1 MGVKS
6 LIDSIIQFKHHL
18 KKGYNANGMKTKICI
33 LLLFVFSLSLA
44 AQTDSRSLVQRINV
58 EAEAVD
64 AILPQINILIKK
76 GEKSQAK
83 ALVEKALK
91 QINQIEADQKQLAL
105 LDASAVEEVPSMDE
119 IQTTKRLLTNKYN
132 QLRYT
137 RVHIKCDAELFD
149 EEYDDLQDLIQS
161 GLAGSDVSFVDDED
175 ESDWTIT
182 IKAKAREYNK
192 ASYGNAVTYF
202 AYVDVKTSII
212 KTSTEQPVF
221 DKTLSEKGGSPR
233 GFEQAAQGAY
243 RRIAPKVSALIQEQ
257 LQ

>member
-1 MGVKS
+1 
-6 LIDSIIQFKHHL
+6 
-18 KKGYNANGMKTKICI
+18 MKNKICI
-33 LLLFVFSLSLA
+33 ILLCLFSLSLA
-44 AQTDSRSLVQRINV
+44 AQTDSKSLVQRINV
-58 EAEAVD
+58 EAEEVD
-64 AILPQINILIKK
+64 AILPQINLLIKK
-76 GEKSQAK
+76 GEKTQAK
-83 ALVEKALK
+83 ALVEKALQ

-105 LDASAVEEVPSMDE
+105 LDADAVDEVPSMDE
-119 IQTTKRLLTNKYN
+119 IQTTKRFLTNKYN

-137 RVHIKCDAELFD
+137 RVYLKCKADLFGD
-149 EEYDDLQDLIQS
+149 DFDDLLDAIQS
-161 GLAGSDVSFVDDED
+161 GLADSDVSFVDDEE
-175 ESDWTIT
+175 ESDWTII
-182 IKAKAREYNK
+182 IKAKAREYNQ